1 VYELLAQIMKFLLI
15 GLIYYFLY
23 NFLKLMVLDLYE
35 ERRPSEETV
44 YYLQCEDGREFPV
57 RSVTTIGRAKDSDI
71 VIDDPYLSSKHAMIY
86 KKGRKMIIQDLK
98 STNGTYIN
106 GKRIK
111 RAVALRENDVIT
123 MGSRKFTF
131 LRREARG
138 LERGSDL

>member
-1 VYELLAQIMKFLLI
+1 MYELLAQVAKFLLI

-35 ERRPSEETV
+35 ERKVSDDTD
-44 YYLQCEDGREFPV
+44 YYLKCEDGREFPL
-57 RSVTTIGRAKDSDI
+57 RRVTTIGRAKDSDI

-86 KKGRKMIIQDLK
+86 RRGKRLVIQDLK

-106 GKRIK
+106 GRPIK
-111 RAVALRENDVIT
+111 KPVALKEKDVIT
-123 MGSRKFTF
+123 MGSRKFIF

>member
-1 VYELLAQIMKFLLI
+1 MYELLAQILKFLLI

-35 ERRPSEETV
+35 EGKSPDETG
-44 YYLQCEDGREFPV
+44 YCLRCEDGREFPI
-57 RSVTTIGRAKDSDI
+57 RRVTTIGRAKDSDI

-86 KKGRKMIIQDLK
+86 RRGRRLIIQDLK

-106 GKRIK
+106 GRRIK
-111 RAVALRENDVIT
+111 KPMALKEKDVIT

-131 LRREARG
+131 LRREDRG
-138 LERGSDL
+138 LERGSNL